1 MADSSAAAPSA
12 PAAAGTWYVY
22 LLECRGARLYCGI
35 TPDLA
40 ARFERHRSGKG
51 AAYTRMHAA
60 QRMLAA
66 LPCES
71 RAAASRIEA
80 ATKKLSA
87 AAKWS
92 LAASWPLRAG
102 LPAVGAEAPA
112 GIKVLAAESN

>member
-1 MADSSAAAPSA
+1 MAYSSAAARSVPA
-12 PAAAGTWYVY
+12 PAVVWYVY

-51 AAYTRMHAA
+51 AAYTRMHAP
-60 QRMLAA
+60 QQMLAA

-71 RAAASRIEA
+71 RAVASRIEA

-87 AAKWS
+87 AAKRS
-92 LAASWPLRAG
+92 LAAGWPLRVG
-102 LPAVGAEAPA
+102 LPAIGAEGLTDPE
-112 GIKVLAAESN
+112 VAARPD